1 MPNTNHNQNKAR
13 AVVTGI
19 GVQCAFANNYEQF
32 KKELRHTTQTRQ
44 QLRVISVETLERTTQ
59 MDHDKIRTKTLIDF
73 NEYGLDSLKEAM
85 KNSALTVHDLAEIK
99 HQVGLVYA
107 TSTEDTNTFL
117 YRTFSEEDSLFGE
130 KFSQYVQRAIPIN
143 GKITVCD
150 SSCSAGGIA
159 AGTALDLIKY
169 NDHKVVLLGGV
180 ETITLM
186 QHSGFS
192 SLGAL
197 GSIGSQPFSENR
209 DGVGLGNASVFL
221 IVEEYEYA
229 VNRGAPILGEL
240 LGYGISNDAY
250 HITAP
255 HPEGLGAK
263 LAMQRAM
270 KEAGV
275 ASEQIAYINGHGTG
289 TSTNDSME
297 LLAIEETFVSA
308 KSESPV
314 YVSSI
319 KSLTGHT
326 LSAAGV
332 VELAA
337 TITALY
343 EQYVIPNFEL
353 QQPMEHSQNIVL
365 PTEAIPMEYDY
376 ALSNSFAFGGNC
388 VSVVVKKLT
397 EEVLQA

>member
-1 MPNTNHNQNKAR
+1 MSNSNLNHQHMPR

-32 KKELRHTTQTRQ
+32 KAELQQTTQTRQ
-44 QLRVISVETLERTTQ
+44 QLRVISVESLERTTQ

-85 KNSALTVHDLAEIK
+85 KNASISVEHLAEIK

-117 YRTFSEEDSLFGE
+117 YRTFSGEDSLFGE
-130 KFSQYVQRAIPIN
+130 KFSQYVQKSIPIN

-169 NDHKVVLLGGV
+169 NDHKVVLLGGI

-197 GSIGSQPFSENR
+197 GSIGSQPFSDHR

-221 IVEEYEYA
+221 IIEEYEYA
-229 VNRGAPILGEL
+229 INRGATILGEL

-275 ASEQIAYINGHGTG
+275 TSEQISYINGHGTG

-297 LLAIEETFVSA
+297 LLAIEETFKGSQ
-308 KSESPV
+308 SPV

-332 VELAA
+332 IELAA
-337 TITALY
+337 TISALH
-343 EQYVIPNFEL
+343 EQYMIPNFEL
-353 QQPMEHSQNIVL
+353 DHPMEHSEFIVL
-365 PTEAIPMEYDY
+365 PTEAVPMEYSY

-388 VSVVVKKLT
+388 VSVVVKKLA
-397 EEVLQA
+397 EEVL

>member
-1 MPNTNHNQNKAR
+1 MPKSNLNHQHMPR
-13 AVVTGI
+13 AVITGI
-19 GVQCAFANNYEQF
+19 GVQCAFANTYEQF
-32 KKELRHTTQTRQ
+32 KNELRHTAQTRQ
-44 QLRVISVETLERTTQ
+44 QLRVISVESLERTTQ

-85 KNSALTVHDLAEIK
+85 KNASISVEHLAEIK

-117 YRTFSEEDSLFGE
+117 YRTFSGEDSLFGE
-130 KFSQYVQRAIPIN
+130 KFSQYVQQSIPIN

-169 NDHKVVLLGGV
+169 NDHKVVLLGGI

-197 GSIGSQPFSENR
+197 GSIGSQPFSVNR

-229 VNRGAPILGEL
+229 ISRGATILGEL

-275 ASEQIAYINGHGTG
+275 TSEQISYINGHGTG

-297 LLAIEETFVSA
+297 LLAIEETFKGSP
-308 KSESPV
+308 SPV

-332 VELAA
+332 IELAA
-337 TITALY
+337 TISALH
-343 EQYVIPNFEL
+343 EQYMIPNFEL
-353 QQPMEHSQNIVL
+353 DHPMEHSEFIVL
-365 PTEAIPMEYDY
+365 PTESIPMEYSY

-388 VSVVVKKLT
+388 VSVVVKKLA
-397 EEVLQA
+397 EEVL

>member
-1 MPNTNHNQNKAR
+1 MPNINRTKEPR
-13 AVVTGI
+13 AVITGI
-19 GVQCAFANNYEQF
+19 GVQCAFANNFEQF
-32 KKELRHTTQTRQ
+32 QT
-44 QLRVISVETLERTTQ
+44 QLRQLTKNRRDLQVISLDNLERVTELDYQ
-59 MDHDKIRTKTLIDF
+59 RIENKTLMEF
-73 NEYGLDSLKEAM
+73 NEYGIDSVHEAM
-85 KNSALTVHDLAEIK
+85 ANAGITIEQLSEIK

-117 YRTFSEEDSLFGE
+117 YRTFSGEDALFGV
-130 KFSQYVQRAIPIN
+130 KFSQYAQNTLPIG

-159 AGTALDLIKY
+159 AGTAMDLIKY
-169 NDHKVVLLGGV
+169 DGHKVILLGGIEV
-180 ETITLM
+180 VTLM
-186 QHSGFS
+186 QHSGFA

-197 GSIGSQPFSENR
+197 GTIGSQPFSADR
-209 DGVGLGNASVFL
+209 DGVGLGSASVFL

-229 VNRGAPILGEL
+229 RERGAEILAEIT
-240 LGYGISNDAY
+240 GYGLSNDAY

-255 HPEGLGAK
+255 HPEGLGAR

-270 KEAGV
+270 EEAGV
-275 ASEQIAYINGHGTG
+275 TADQIVYINGHGTG
-289 TSTNDSME
+289 TTTNDSME
-297 LLAIEETFVSA
+297 LKAIEDVFKDNHS
-308 KSESPV
+308 KV

-337 TITALY
+337 TVTALH
-343 EQYVIPNFEL
+343 EQYVIPNTEL
-353 QQPMEHSQNIVL
+353 DRPMEHHDNIIL
-365 PTEAIPMEYDY
+365 PTEAVSIEYGH

-388 VSVVVKKLT
+388 VSVVVKKIT
-397 EEVLQA
+397 EEV